1 MTAVQF
7 QKLLFILYITNA
19 AFAVGI
25 THESS
30 VQNNPRDTLLIFLLV
45 LDKLMIRVDETT
57 NEFYKDGVS
66 AAKSLDMQRNVAENK
81 QTIQYLPP

>member
-1 MTAVQF
+1 M
-7 QKLLFILYITNA
+7 
-19 AFAVGI
+19 
-25 THESS
+25 
-30 VQNNPRDTLLIFLLV
+30 QNNPRDTLLIFLLV